1 MANAS
6 ICAEAVI
13 DEACIINTAA
23 TVDHECML
31 GKGVHVA
38 PGATLCGCVAVGDYT
53 MIGAGAVVLPRLK
66 IGRDVVVGA
75 GAVVTRDIPDGK
87 IVYGVPANVRRDNT

>member
-1 MANAS
+1 
-6 ICAEAVI
+6 
-13 DEACIINTAA
+13 
-23 TVDHECML
+23 
-31 GKGVHVA
+31 
-38 PGATLCGCVAVGDYT
+38 